1 MPPASNIPAAFA
13 PELGR
18 PFRHDYSLF
27 AVSNFAEI
35 PPFSWLDE
43 QAPINP
49 ETSMNLHP
57 VTGLKLLYDDTGLA
71 A

>member
-13 PELGR
+13 PELGH
-18 PFRHDYSLF
+18 PFRRDYSLF

-43 QAPINP
+43 LAPINL
-49 ETSMNLHP
+49 ETSMILLP
-57 VTGLKLLYDDTGLA
+57 VDGLKLLYDGIGFA